1 MYIEGDVPYVG
12 TNNCNGNN
20 GFFGNSG
27 WEGIIGLIVV
37 AGLFGGGW
45 GFGGFG
51 GNRGGS
57 PATQA
62 DLSAGFANSE
72 IMSDLNDIILG
83 QATMQNFINQGFA
96 GLNSTINTGFAGV
109 NNAVCTLGYNQ
120 ASLINGISREI
131 ADCCCATKGAIAD
144 LKYANERQTCDIISA
159 INAGNQRLV
168 DIYTNDKIE
177 TLNRKLSTAEAQ
189 LSNNA
194 QSRYIVDTVL
204 DKLSPCPKPAYLTP
218 NPNCC
223 YNYGVYPVNNGCGA
237 SVL

>member
-1 MYIEGDVPYVG
+1 MNYDDRFTEGLLVG
-12 TNNCNGNN
+12 QGGYGNN

-51 GNRGGS
+51 GGRGGS

-83 QATMQNFINQGFA
+83 QASMQNFINQGFA

-109 NNAVCTLGYNQ
+109 NNAICTLGYNQ

-131 ADCCCATKGAIAD
+131 ADCCCSTKGAIAD

-204 DKLSPCPKPAYLTP
+204 DKLSPCPVGAYPTFVMDL
-218 NPNCC
+218 
-223 YNYGVYPVNNGCGA
+223 
-237 SVL
+237 